1 MATYLCDWG
10 QLFLRTVPWANHAGE
25 GFPLIGQS
33 ASAVSRN
40 PASYDNGG
48 GIVPSLSSSSPCN
61 LDSHCVG
68 ICAPRLCEGLGARA
82 KFYPTRCL
90 PPPFVRRNI
99 ELSARASAPILPS
112 KRMSFAAKGVM
123 MQRPVGEN
131 HTIVPFEA
139 SRMDLASDGDR
150 PDVRLVELVRL
161 LARRAARQWY
171 KKMMEQRRAD

>member
-1 MATYLCDWG
+1 
-10 QLFLRTVPWANHAGE
+10 
-25 GFPLIGQS
+25 
-33 ASAVSRN
+33 
-40 PASYDNGG
+40 
-48 GIVPSLSSSSPCN
+48 
-61 LDSHCVG
+61 
-68 ICAPRLCEGLGARA
+68 
-82 KFYPTRCL
+82 
-90 PPPFVRRNI
+90 
-99 ELSARASAPILPS
+99 
-112 KRMSFAAKGVM
+112 MSFAAKGVM